1 MGWEVAP
8 GLGFYVLLRLLRL
21 ARMARLMRSFPDLL
35 TLVKGMIAATRS
47 VGSTLLLLMI
57 FNYVFAIIFTGQ
69 LRECPEVVRLR
80 GGGDCPRPGGT
91 ETCSCDDFEVYW
103 GSMFSSMFTLIL
115 AGTLLDDITTPTR
128 MLYDMDT
135 LQGYLLVLAILVYI
149 LLSNFTM
156 LNMLIGVLCEVVS
169 CTKQGEE
176 ERAVLELVREKIEAV
191 MDKVDK
197 DGSGMISRK
206 EFDTMLEGPDA
217 EIVLAAL
224 EEIDVESKHLLALSD
239 SLFELDDDEVEALK
253 KDYPGKSDAEIREE
267 GKELSFSEFLKT
279 LCHLRPENN
288 ASVMDVAEVRKMMRR
303 ALRKTE
309 MKVEQFEGEI
319 GKIEDH
325 GLPHAHVEGVRRLL
339 ESTKEIR
346 DKVFMEKQRA
356 EAAEQMVEKYQ
367 KQLDSLEGA

>member
-1 MGWEVAP
+1 
-8 GLGFYVLLRLLRL
+8 
-21 ARMARLMRSFPDLL
+21 
-35 TLVKGMIAATRS
+35 
-47 VGSTLLLLMI
+47 
-57 FNYVFAIIFTGQ
+57 
-69 LRECPEVVRLR
+69 
-80 GGGDCPRPGGT
+80 
-91 ETCSCDDFEVYW
+91 
-103 GSMFSSMFTLIL
+103 
-115 AGTLLDDITTPTR
+115 
-128 MLYDMDT
+128 
-135 LQGYLLVLAILVYI
+135 
-149 LLSNFTM
+149 
-156 LNMLIGVLCEVVS
+156 MLIGVLCEVVS

-346 DKVFMEKQRA
+346 DKVLMEKQRA
-356 EAAEQMVEKYQ
+356 EANFKKKMAKLFNYLDVSRDGHISWAELEAKMDDCSEHEISSTGKCPHIPTRLKFIHSDLIVNTTILRGDLERAIQT
-367 KQLDSLEGA
+367 LCSEGASYNG